1 MEKFLKSNWGIPIL
15 ITILFFCILPVFF
28 LHQGFLLIDTGR
40 EFYIPQQ
47 MLNGEVLYK
56 DIFNIYGPLSYQINA
71 ILFAIFGVKIN
82 TLYLFGILNSYLIV
96 LFTYLIS
103 KEFLKEHF
111 SLALSIIIMYSLVFP
126 VTMYN
131 SNLTYSSAIVYALSS
146 FLISLFALIKY
157 VKTENQNYW
166 AYLSCLFAGMSIAN
180 KYEFCLFPLLILS
193 VLIWIKPIG
202 IKNIFKSVGCFLLVP
217 FISFASLF
225 IQGLTFADV
234 KNALDIWG
242 NLITSPIIKTFFAN
256 YGVTADISKYMQI
269 IKANDFFSIY
279 GFLPIVNFV
288 LFGILFKKLW
298 QDKALFVLALAS
310 ILVSYK
316 SFFFLNVHHMGAF
329 IFPIC
334 LMAFVPLINQFNL
347 DKNILKIFLLV
358 TACIFIFEDFS
369 SLKFKNYNLETEKG
383 NIYTYK
389 RDGESIKYI
398 SNYVLQ
404 NTKETDKVVMLPEG
418 AMINFLTDRKTEN
431 KYLSLIPL
439 NYFDVFGEEKVLE
452 HFKNNLPEVFV
463 ILPINTQEYGYK
475 FFGVDYAQSFYEMI
489 EKNYNLVQEQNY
501 IKIFKRKNK

>member
-96 LFTYLIS
+96 LLSFLIS
-103 KEFLKEHF
+103 REFLKEHF
-111 SLALSIIIMYSLVFP
+111 SLAISIIIMYSLVFP

-157 VKTENQNYW
+157 VKSENQNYW

-180 KYEFCLFPLLILS
+180 KYEFCLYPLLILATI
-193 VLIWIKPIG
+193 IWIKPIG
-202 IKNIFKSVGCFLLVP
+202 IKNIFKSIGCFLLIP
-217 FISFASLF
+217 FISFGSLF
-225 IQGLTFADV
+225 VQGLTFVDV
-234 KNALDIWG
+234 KNAVDIWG
-242 NLITSPIIKTFFAN
+242 SLISSPIIKTFFAN
-256 YGVTADISKYMQI
+256 YGVTSDISKYMEI
-269 IKANDFFSIY
+269 VKANDFYSIY
-279 GFLPIVNFV
+279 GFLPIANLV

-298 QDKALFVLALAS
+298 QDKALFVMVLAS

-334 LMAFVPLINQFNL
+334 LMAFVQLISQFNL

-358 TACIFIFEDFS
+358 TACMFIFDDFS
-369 SLKFKNYNLETEKG
+369 SLKFKNYNLETSKG

-398 SNYVLQ
+398 SDYILE
-404 NTKETDKVVMLPEG
+404 NTKETDKVVLLPEG
-418 AMINFLTDRKTEN
+418 VIVNFLTDRKADN
-431 KYLSLIPL
+431 KHLSLIPL
-439 NYFDVFGEEKVLE
+439 NYFDVFGEEKVIE
-452 HFKNNLPEVFV
+452 HFKNNQPEVFV